1 MFTLNKK
8 SAGVPASAIDV
19 GGTFEHEGEVF
30 VRVKAP
36 TAIGAVELKLNKT
49 DVMCLSLETFQVNIV
64 PGNTEVLKNKV
75 EAVSVLSYE

>member
-19 GGTFEHEGEVF
+19 GGSFEHDGEVF
-30 VRVKAP
+30 VRIKTP
-36 TAIGAVELKLNKT
+36 SSIGQVELKFNKT
-49 DVMCLSLETFQVNIV
+49 DVMCLSLETFQVNIIA
-64 PGNTEVLKNKV
+64 GNTEVLKNKV